1 MKMINPA
8 GVWKHEVI
16 LFKDLKEDGLA
27 AFLREQCPGDYAA
40 CVFGCMF
47 PGFQHSLPRNN

>member
-16 LFKDLKEDGLA
+16 LFEDLKEDGLA

-47 PGFQHSLPRNN
+47 PGFQHSPP